1 MFNGSAAK
9 DKWFAR
15 FDSAISLALVLNL
28 FLMRPAALGQTYT
41 WLAMGLSVTLVG
53 VYLLSCA
60 KRRAPTN
67 PGLRFEMTTLFLLV
81 LAYWLYE
88 GPVSLMFDRSNLT
101 FAAKE
106 LLTTIAILVPYG
118 IFLLSTRT
126 NQIFFRQFCTVVS
139 LLGMSTLVTTLLTL
153 WLGSRDPLFLFTLNV
168 KGYSADSLDQTA
180 AVGAVY
186 FPLSMLYTDF
196 IAGAVTLDRYC
207 GFFRE
212 AGIYQAVA
220 CFCLA
225 YEAYTRRS
233 KLVMFGLIAGSIL
246 TFSSLGIVL
255 LTATLGL
262 IFLLGSRRFLALRVM
277 VTVIALASIYPLAM
291 YTPYI
296 GLKDKSTTHSGSLS
310 DRSEAISR
318 GLERA
323 GDNPFGY
330 GMYSSQT
337 LNIGICL
344 LSSMGGIGI
353 FGFACQ
359 AMILSGWRPGSGASW
374 KKLAACAPILVTALI
389 SEPIAGEPAAYIL
402 VMAYLP
408 VVRRQAAAQ
417 QRYAGMPGT
426 PVVVRSA
433 SHSGAMASMAS
444 TPRAPRRLTADTRHS

>member
-1 MFNGSAAK
+1 
-9 DKWFAR
+9 
-15 FDSAISLALVLNL
+15 
-28 FLMRPAALGQTYT
+28 
-41 WLAMGLSVTLVG
+41 
-53 VYLLSCA
+53 
-60 KRRAPTN
+60 
-67 PGLRFEMTTLFLLV
+67 
-81 LAYWLYE
+81 
-88 GPVSLMFDRSNLT
+88 
-101 FAAKE
+101 
-106 LLTTIAILVPYG
+106 
-118 IFLLSTRT
+118 
-126 NQIFFRQFCTVVS
+126 
-139 LLGMSTLVTTLLTL
+139 
-153 WLGSRDPLFLFTLNV
+153 
-168 KGYSADSLDQTA
+168 
-180 AVGAVY
+180 
-186 FPLSMLYTDF
+186 
-196 IAGAVTLDRYC
+196 
-207 GFFRE
+207 
-212 AGIYQAVA
+212 
-220 CFCLA
+220 
-225 YEAYTRRS
+225 
-233 KLVMFGLIAGSIL
+233 
-246 TFSSLGIVL
+246 
-255 LTATLGL
+255 
-262 IFLLGSRRFLALRVM
+262 M

-444 TPRAPRRLTADTRHS
+444 NPRAPRRLTADTRHS